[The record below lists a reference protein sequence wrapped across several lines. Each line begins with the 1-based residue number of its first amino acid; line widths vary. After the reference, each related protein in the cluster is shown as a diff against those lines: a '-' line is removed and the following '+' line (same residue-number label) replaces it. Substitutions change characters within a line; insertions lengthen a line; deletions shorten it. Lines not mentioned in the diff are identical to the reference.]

1 MQKNLYMDNM
11 ILIYFIIGI
20 VYTLVNIFVRKLDTN
35 GDYLLPFIWLLLWP
49 IAFIVLIINKFTAF
63 NHKG

>member
-1 MQKNLYMDNM
+1 MDNM

-49 IAFIVLIINKFTAF
+49 IAFIVLIINKFTAL

>member
-1 MQKNLYMDNM
+1 MENM

-49 IAFIVLIINKFTAF
+49 IAFIVLIINKFTAL

>member
-1 MQKNLYMDNM
+1 MDNM